1 MQCILSQLLTLNFFL
16 LSFIRSFPLPLT
28 VVSEKFVFICFFFS
42 FYCCC
47 CFGSWRFTE
56 MDKKVLIANKPNYFS
71 SFWLLTIF
79 IWYEWANLRIEWK
92 KVRHDIRERAVN
104 MKKSND
110 DNGDGGQQ
118 HQHHHREYI
127 TRNSTELRGHLANV
141 PKRKR
146 ENPLKTNCIATTA
159 PCIVIFCNCFVL
171 LFTVNDLFAK
181 LNNGQYEKTEYKAFL
196 ADISIW
202 IRQYGFTNRIR
213 AIWKVILNHNT
224 CAHK

>member
-1 MQCILSQLLTLNFFL
+1 M
-16 LSFIRSFPLPLT
+16 
-28 VVSEKFVFICFFFS
+28 
-42 FYCCC
+42 
-47 CFGSWRFTE
+47 
-56 MDKKVLIANKPNYFS
+56 
-71 SFWLLTIF
+71 
-79 IWYEWANLRIEWK
+79 
-92 KVRHDIRERAVN
+92 RHDIRERAVN

-118 HQHHHREYI
+118 HQHQHQEYI

-181 LNNGQYEKTEYKAFL
+181 LNNGQYEKTEYKTFL
-196 ADISIW
+196 ADISI
-202 IRQYGFTNRIR
+202 
-213 AIWKVILNHNT
+213 
-224 CAHK
+224 